1 MKDTDCPRFI
11 TFFVVIIFYLNTNK
25 MLAYMSTKE
34 ISVKFVIY
42 NNNNICYPFIVILRL
57 SYLPIL
63 LL

>member
-1 MKDTDCPRFI
+1 MLI
-11 TFFVVIIFYLNTNK
+11 TFFVVIIFYLNNNK

-34 ISVKFVIY
+34 ISLKFVIY
-42 NNNNICYPFIVILRL
+42 NNNICYPFIVILRL